1 MPGFPPNSA
10 ISVIDIET
18 TGLSAYNNRITE
30 IGIVKIADGKIVSE
44 YTSLINPEQFI
55 PPYITHMTGITNEL
69 VYGKPT
75 FKQIYPEIKEQIESG
90 SLAIGGH
97 NVSFDYRFVNTSA
110 ERNGFKLI
118 TLPSLCTC
126 RLARRLNLPV
136 HSKSLDNLSKFYGIK
151 RTRVHRALDDARA
164 TAKIFLHFID
174 KMIEEMKME
183 TLDEILSFQHRKIY
197 GFIKPS
203 AKMLELRKVTREFPE
218 NPGVYMMRDKQD
230 EIIYVGKASNLRKRA
245 GSYFYHNTSHDL
257 KTRKLL
263 RHVRKIGYQTTG
275 SELSAL
281 ILESK
286 LIKKHK
292 PDFNS
297 AGIRY
302 RRFPFIKIDVQNDYP
317 KAIKA
322 YDVKLDGAKYY
333 GPFRSSRT
341 VNELLE
347 TINREYYLRSCREV
361 RLKVSKSRSPCLYHQ
376 IGQCMA
382 PCNYTQSVTDYRRM
396 IEYAISY
403 IESQTTDSALSVMEK
418 TMTAFADELM
428 FEEAAHVRNRIEDL
442 KRVLTNLE
450 LTSSDFKSQ
459 DFVIKCRNENN
470 LNLCEVFLIT
480 SGKLIKNMIIDI
492 DRPDVSYIETDI
504 MNIYYHGN
512 LFGKALYNISKN
524 FTPDDIDTMKIIFN
538 WIYHNNSKETLFK
551 INRETNPK
559 EIIDFVLIKG

>member
-1 MPGFPPNSA
+1 MLNTISNST
-10 ISVIDIET
+10 ISVVDIET
-18 TGLSAYNNRITE
+18 TGLSAQYNRITE
-30 IGIVKIADGKIVSE
+30 IGIVKITEGKIVSE
-44 YTSLINPEQFI
+44 YSTLINPEQFI
-55 PPYITHMTGITNEL
+55 PPYITALTGITNEL

-75 FKQIYPEIKEQIESG
+75 FKQIFPDIKEQIES
-90 SLAIGGH
+90 SSVAIGGH

-110 ERNGFKLI
+110 ERSGFKQI

-151 RTRVHRALDDARA
+151 RTRIHRALDDARA
-164 TAKIFLHFID
+164 TAKIFLHFFD
-174 KMIEEMKME
+174 KMIGEMNME
-183 TLDEILSFQHRKIY
+183 TLDEILSFQHKKIY

-203 AKMLELRKVTREFPE
+203 AKMLELRKAARDFPE
-218 NPGVYMMRDKQD
+218 NPGVYMMRDKEN

-245 GSYFYHNTSHDL
+245 GSYFYHNTSHDI
-257 KTRKLL
+257 KTKKLL
-263 RHVRKIGYQTTG
+263 RHVRKIECQTTG

-286 LIKKHK
+286 LIKKYK

-317 KAIKA
+317 KAVKA
-322 YDVKLDGAKYY
+322 YDIKLDGAKYY

-341 VNELLE
+341 VNDLLE

-361 RLKVSKSRSPCLYHQ
+361 KLKVSKSRSPCLYHQ

-396 IEYAISY
+396 IDYAISY
-403 IESQTTDSALSVMEK
+403 IESQTTDSALNTMEQS
-418 TMTAFADELM
+418 MTALADELM

-450 LTSSDFKSQ
+450 LTSSDFKTQ
-459 DFVIKCRNENN
+459 DFIIKCRNENK
-470 LNLCEVFLIT
+470 LNLCEIFLIT
-480 SGKLIKNMIIDI
+480 RGRLIKNMIIDI
-492 DRPDVSYIETDI
+492 DRPDVDYIETDI

-512 LFGKALYNISKN
+512 LFGKALYNIPKN
-524 FTPDDIDTMKIIFN
+524 FTPDDIDTMKIFYN
-538 WIYHNNSKETLFK
+538 WVYHNNSPETLYK
-551 INRETNPK
+551 INKDTKAK
-559 EIIDFVLIKG
+559 EIVEFVTN

>member
-1 MPGFPPNSA
+1 MLHNISNSA
-10 ISVIDIET
+10 ISVIDVET

-30 IGIVKIADGKIVSE
+30 IGIVKIAEGRIISE
-44 YTSLINPEQFI
+44 YTTLINPEQFI
-55 PPYITHMTGITNEL
+55 PPYITALTGISNEL

-75 FKQIYPEIKEQIESG
+75 FKQLYPEIRAQIETSAA
-90 SLAIGGH
+90 AIGGH
-97 NVSFDYRFVNTSA
+97 NVAFDYRFLNSSA
-110 ERNGFKLI
+110 ERNGYKNI

-151 RTRVHRALDDARA
+151 RKRVHRALDDARA
-164 TAKIFLHFID
+164 TAEIFIHFFD
-174 KMIEEMKME
+174 KMKSEMNMD
-183 TLDEILSFQHRKIY
+183 TLDEILSFQHKKIY

-203 AKMLELRKVTREFPE
+203 TKMLELRKTAREFPE
-218 NPGVYMMRDKQD
+218 NPGVYMMRDKEN

-245 GSYFYHNTSHDL
+245 GSYFYHNTSHDV
-257 KTRKLL
+257 KTKKLL
-263 RHVRKIGYQTTG
+263 RHVKKIEYQTTG

-302 RRFPFIKIDVQNDYP
+302 RRFPFIKIDVQNNYP
-317 KAIKA
+317 RAVKA
-322 YDVKLDGAKYY
+322 YDIKLDGAKYY

-347 TINREYYLRSCREV
+347 IINREYYLRLCREV
-361 RLKVSKSRSPCLYHQ
+361 KLKVSKSRSPCLYHQ

-396 IEYAISY
+396 VDYAMSY
-403 IESQTTDSALSVMEK
+403 IESQTTDSALNVMEQS
-418 TMTAFADELM
+418 MTALADELL

-442 KRVLTNLE
+442 KRVLINLE
-450 LTSSDFKSQ
+450 LTSSDFKTQ
-459 DFVIKCRNENN
+459 DFVVKCRNENK

-480 SGKLIKNMIIDI
+480 SGRLIKNMIIDI
-492 DRPDVSYIETDI
+492 DRPDVNYIENDV

-512 LFGKALYNISKN
+512 LFGKALYNISKQ
-524 FTPDDIDTMKIIFN
+524 FTPDDMDTMKLIYN
-538 WIYHNNSKETLFK
+538 WVYLNNSADTLFK
-551 INRETNPK
+551 IKKETKAK
-559 EIIDFVLIKG
+559 EIIDFVLN